1 MNTLPDVR
9 GTRPGVDRL
18 QEATAPQNVQTA
30 TAIPVPAGEVAVPLT
45 RRHPLRSRLQSVWEW
60 AAGLDIRWRYPLLI
74 FVATRVLYL
83 AIAGVDHFVR
93 TGSRGHMWSLGREL
107 SNWDGN
113 WYLNVA
119 RYGYAHHL
127 ILTHWNTLG
136 FLPLFPML
144 IWLLVHA
151 LPMSDVVAGVLI
163 STITGATA
171 TVLIAR
177 LVNRWFGEDAV
188 RRGILFFCL
197 FPGSI
202 VFSMVY
208 TEGLLL
214 TLVVGCLLAMEDRR
228 WVLAGVLA
236 GLSTAVG
243 PVALAIIPA
252 CAAAAFMEI
261 RRRGWHDRGALRS
274 LAAPVLAPLGLVGFG
289 IFLWAWT
296 GTPLASYKTQKIDW
310 HETTTPLAVPRA
322 LVTVIKQALGVEGS
336 PHANVDLNLV
346 VGILGTVFLFWGL
359 IHMWRIRH
367 RISLP
372 AWVWTGAI
380 VFMTLTSNSTP
391 PNARMLICA
400 FPVLMT
406 LGAQV
411 RGRAYT
417 RLLTGSAVML
427 IVMSMITFVSTGL
440 RP

>member
-1 MNTLPDVR
+1 
-9 GTRPGVDRL
+9 
-18 QEATAPQNVQTA
+18 
-30 TAIPVPAGEVAVPLT
+30 
-45 RRHPLRSRLQSVWEW
+45 
-60 AAGLDIRWRYPLLI
+60 
-74 FVATRVLYL
+74 VLYL

-188 RRGILFFCL
+188 RRGILFL
-197 FPGSI
+197 LPVPG
-202 VFSMVY
+202 VDRLLD
-208 TEGLLL
+208 GLHRGP
-214 TLVVGCLLAMEDRR
+214 TPDPGGRMPAGMEDRR

-252 CAAAAFMEI
+252 CAARGVHGDPPPGWPRPRRPAVVGRTGAGAAGSG
-261 RRRGWHDRGALRS
+261 RLRD
-274 LAAPVLAPLGLVGFG
+274 LPVGPG
-289 IFLWAWT
+289 T

-322 LVTVIKQALGVEGS
+322 LVTVIKQALGGGGLAARQRRSEPRGGDPGDGVPVLGPD
-336 PHANVDLNLV
+336 PHVADPAPDLTARL
-346 VGILGTVFLFWGL
+346 
-359 IHMWRIRH
+359 
-367 RISLP
+367 
-372 AWVWTGAI
+372 VWTGAI